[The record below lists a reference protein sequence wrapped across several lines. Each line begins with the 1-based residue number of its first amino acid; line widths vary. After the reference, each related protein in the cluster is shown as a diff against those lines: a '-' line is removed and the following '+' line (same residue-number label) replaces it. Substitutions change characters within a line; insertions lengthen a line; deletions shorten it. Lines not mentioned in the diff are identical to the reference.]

1 MNTNSY
7 YLQILCAVFKGMSGA
22 IGIEVNI
29 VASSLAL
36 SLFLYLSLLPLR
48 GLGFHASTLE
58 YTKLGFI
65 LV

>member
-22 IGIEVNI
+22 IGIEVNN
-29 VASSLAL
+29 VPSSLVL

-48 GLGFHASTLE
+48 RLGSHASTLE
-58 YTKLGFI
+58 QTKPGFI